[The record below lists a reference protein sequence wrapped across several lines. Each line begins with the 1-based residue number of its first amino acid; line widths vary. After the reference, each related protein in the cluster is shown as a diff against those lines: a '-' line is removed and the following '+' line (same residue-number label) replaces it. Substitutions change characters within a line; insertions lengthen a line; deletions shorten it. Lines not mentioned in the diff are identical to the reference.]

1 MGPVWVCS
9 GCHNRIQQAEWL
21 KQQKFTFLQFWRQ
34 RDGNITFILRL
45 LPLACKQP
53 PFSYV
58 KHWPLFD
65 PFMQKEEEHEVSAVS
80 FKKDTNLGIPW
91 QWLGLSTFTA
101 GHRFKLELGELN
113 PSSHVMPPKKK
124 KTLILLDQG
133 PTFMTSLNPNYFFKG
148 SVSKCHT
155 WN

>member
-1 MGPVWVCS
+1 M
-9 GCHNRIQQAEWL
+9 
-21 KQQKFTFLQFWRQ
+21 
-34 RDGNITFILRL
+34 
-45 LPLACKQP
+45 ACKQP

-65 PFMQKEEEHEVSAVS
+65 PFTQKEEEHEVSAVS

-91 QWLGLSTFTA
+91 QWLRLSTFTA
-101 GHRFKLELGELN
+101 GHRFKHRLGELKSIK
-113 PSSHVMPPKKK
+113 PCDTTEKKK

-155 WN
+155 GN